1 MTFADPFAAELLAA
15 GVAPME
21 RHPFVRA
28 VSEGT
33 LSRDALRRY
42 AVELAAAAKDFPN
55 RITAV
60 LSICT
65 EPMVRQSLLANL
77 RDEEGHDRMAD
88 RFARAAGASDEEL
101 AEPAARPTWHEAA
114 VAAGDWL
121 GAFAYFAIGYE
132 ANIPPTY
139 RALMTPLVDRYG
151 IAATEL
157 EFLTEHF
164 EADQRHSTTSAELIA
179 SVARTSEAR
188 AKALA
193 GARAGGIAWWHFHRG
208 RASIR

>member
-1 MTFADPFAAELLAA
+1 VTFTEQLLAA
-15 GVAPME
+15 GQLAPME

-33 LSRDALRRY
+33 LSRTALRRY
-42 AVELAAAAKDFPN
+42 AVELAASARDFPK
-55 RITAV
+55 RIEAV
-60 LSICT
+60 LSICG
-65 EPMVRQSLLANL
+65 EPAVRKSLEANL

-101 AEPAARPTWHEAA
+101 AEAAARAVWHEAA
-114 VAAGDWL
+114 VASGDWL

-139 RALMTPLVDRYG
+139 RALMTALVERYG
-151 IAATEL
+151 IAAEEL
-157 EFLTEHF
+157 VFLSEHF
-164 EADQRHSTTSAELIA
+164 EVDERHSTESAELLA
-179 SVARTSEAR
+179 AVARTDEQR

-193 GARAGGIAWWHFHRG
+193 GARAGGVAWWDFHRG